1 MARRTVD
8 HLHRVVKAYVLLFMF
23 WGVYRLLIRLPA
35 EIEETVLKPLVF
47 VGSVL
52 WVERPRSA
60 VAFFRERWG
69 NGDSLRAIM
78 LGTAVGVGYLAL
90 YAIASIVSFG
100 SLRVG
105 SQTSH
110 ALWLSVL
117 FPGVLTSIWEEWAF
131 TGYFLGEFG
140 KILRHPWISRLL
152 ASGLF
157 TLTYLPIL
165 LFWYQFTGS
174 VLLFQALTMFVLG
187 FVNATLMAVSKNLL
201 APVLSHTLWG
211 VAVVLMR

>member
-1 MARRTVD
+1 MARKTVD
-8 HLHRVVKAYVLLFMF
+8 RLHRIVKAYVLLFVL

-35 EIEETVLKPLVF
+35 EIEETLLKPLVF

-52 WVERPRSA
+52 WVERPRTA

-69 NGDSLRAIM
+69 SGDSFRAIIA
-78 LGTAVGVGYLAL
+78 GTAVGVGYFIL
-90 YAIASIVSFG
+90 YSIASIISFG

-105 SQTSH
+105 SEISH
-110 ALWLSVL
+110 ELWLSVL
-117 FPGVLTSIWEEWAF
+117 FPGVLTSIWEEWTFA
-131 TGYFLGEFG
+131 GYFLGEFQ
-140 KILRHPWISRLL
+140 KILRNSWTSRLL
-152 ASGLF
+152 TSGLF

-165 LFWYQFTGS
+165 LFWYQFTGA
-174 VLLFQALTMFVLG
+174 VLLFQIMTFFLLG
-187 FVNATLMAVSKNLL
+187 FINATLMGISRNLL